1 MQKLVFKNKTLDLR
15 TPTIMGILN
24 VTPDSF
30 SDGGQFHNL
39 NKAVEQAL
47 KMQQQGA
54 DIIDVG
60 GESTRPGATHVSEH
74 QELDRVIPVIQR
86 IREETDI
93 PISVDTSKPV
103 VMNEAVQAGANMI
116 NDVRALQAEG
126 ALQMA
131 VDCNVPVCL
140 MHMQGNPTTMQQAP
154 HYSSVVNQVTQF
166 LSSRVEQAIAA
177 GVNREKIIIDPGF
190 GFGKTLEN
198 NYELLS
204 NLNHFRQL
212 GLPILVG
219 MSRKSMIGNLLN
231 KPIDERLAASIACAT
246 IACIKGAH
254 IIRVHDVAETKDA
267 LRIVEATVMAS
278 QLTSP

>member
-231 KPIDERLAASIACAT
+231 KPIDQRLAASIACAT